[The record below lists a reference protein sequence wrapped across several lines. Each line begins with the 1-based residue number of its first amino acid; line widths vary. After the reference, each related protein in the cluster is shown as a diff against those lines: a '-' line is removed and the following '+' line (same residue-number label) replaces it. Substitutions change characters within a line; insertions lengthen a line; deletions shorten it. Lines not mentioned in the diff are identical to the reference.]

1 MLKKLLSSQL
11 RQNMASG
18 VIATIINILVV
29 ALSYPL
35 YLRMLGY
42 EQYGVW
48 LVLSSVMTFTQLSG
62 LGIGPA
68 VMKFVAEESALQNL
82 PGIQRY
88 AVAAMLILG
97 VSGTLAMVLLLIL
110 NNPLVGLFKLDTDNA
125 RNVSRLLPWVGLA
138 SVYAYLLQIIGA
150 VLSGLGR
157 MDRTNYIQAAGSV
170 MQLLTA
176 GLLLWMGMGIVGMLM
191 ATVCACITMHV
202 LLIFSIRQILKMRFF
217 CRENV
222 SFAHMVKVFH
232 FGKNIFLGSIV
243 SMLLNP
249 FNRVM
254 VSRYIGVAALP
265 IYDIAYTGGMHIRN
279 LVEVA
284 LRSILPEIS
293 HAVAE
298 KTDAAKAKIFSI
310 QHQAWG
316 FVFKFGLVVYAL
328 LFMLAPLLL
337 HLWLRD
343 SFVAT
348 MPEIFRIMLVG
359 TYASLIGVPAFYLLM
374 GMGCVRHTLYSHAI
388 QALLNVILVV
398 MVASITGQLTL
409 HSVVSCTSVA
419 MAVSTAYLIW
429 QSKRSMRNLF
439 AHQ

>member
-1 MLKKLLSSQL
+1 MGW
-11 RQNMASG
+11 SG
-18 VIATIINILVV
+18 QCVCLFAPNH
-29 ALSYPL
+29 
-35 YLRMLGY
+35 R
-42 EQYGVW
+42 
-48 LVLSSVMTFTQLSG
+48 SG
-62 LGIGPA
+62 FIGPWA
-68 VMKFVAEESALQNL
+68 NGSHKLYPSRWQCYAITNGRPFTLDGDGDRGHAYGDCVRLYYYARVADFFDQAN
-82 PGIQRY
+82 
-88 AVAAMLILG
+88 
-97 VSGTLAMVLLLIL
+97 
-110 NNPLVGLFKLDTDNA
+110 FKNE
-125 RNVSRLLPWVGLA
+125 V
-138 SVYAYLLQIIGA
+138 
-150 VLSGLGR
+150 
-157 MDRTNYIQAAGSV
+157 
-170 MQLLTA
+170 
-176 GLLLWMGMGIVGMLM
+176 
-191 ATVCACITMHV
+191 
-202 LLIFSIRQILKMRFF
+202 F